1 MTLRLA
7 PVLPPMVTGTEED
20 LRTAQAVLA
29 SLRPHCPRC
38 ARADVTPLTWY
49 EAVIWFQCAR
59 CYKLWREDVDKPAA
73 ISPAPAATQ
82 SSAQPMPE
90 DMCRRGRVLASRWT
104 SGHPRPPLRRRVG

>member
-59 CYKLWREDVDKPAA
+59 CYKLWREIVEELPVA
-73 ISPAPAATQ
+73 
-82 SSAQPMPE
+82 
-90 DMCRRGRVLASRWT
+90 G
-104 SGHPRPPLRRRVG
+104 